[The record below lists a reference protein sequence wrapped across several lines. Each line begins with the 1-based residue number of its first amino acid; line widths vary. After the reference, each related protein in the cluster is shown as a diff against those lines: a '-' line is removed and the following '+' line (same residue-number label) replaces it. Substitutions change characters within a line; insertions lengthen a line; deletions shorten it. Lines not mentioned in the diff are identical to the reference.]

1 MRDDGSEDEK
11 LKKASFAAGCFWGVE
26 EAFRCLNGVKS
37 TTVGYMGGDFE
48 NPTYEDVCTG
58 GTGHAETVEVIY
70 DPSVISYNE
79 LLAVFWNNHD
89 PTTSDRQGPDVGSQ
103 YRSVIFYYDDEQ
115 KQLAIVSKEK
125 VQKRFTRDIVTQIVP
140 ATNFYKAE
148 DYHQQY
154 LAKRGRK
161 TCRF

>member
-1 MRDDGSEDEK
+1 MSDDEQNKEFK
-11 LKKASFAAGCFWGVE
+11 RASFAAGCFWGVE
-26 EAFRCLNGVKS
+26 EAFRCLNGVVS

-58 GTGHAETVEVIY
+58 KTGHAETVEVVY
-70 DPSVISYNE
+70 DPSLISYNE

-89 PTTSDRQGPDVGSQ
+89 PTTPNRQGPDVGSQ
-103 YRSVIFYYDDEQ
+103 YRSLIFYYDDEQ
-115 KQLAIVSKEK
+115 KELALKSKEK
-125 VQKRFTRDIVTQIVP
+125 VQKRFNREIVTEIVP
-140 ATNFYKAE
+140 ATTFYQAE

-154 LAKRGRK
+154 LAKRGQK

>member
-1 MRDDGSEDEK
+1 MSDQTEDKK
-11 LKKASFAAGCFWGVE
+11 LKIASFAAGCFWGVE
-26 EAFRCLNGVKS
+26 ETFRCLNGVIK
-37 TTVGYMGGDFE
+37 TAVGYMGGDYE

-58 GTGHAETVEVIY
+58 GTGHAETVELKY

-79 LLAVFWNNHD
+79 LLAVFWNNHN
-89 PTTSDRQGPDVGSQ
+89 PTTPNQQGPDRGSQ

-115 KQLAIVSKEK
+115 KRQAINSKEK
-125 VQKRFTRDIVTQIVP
+125 IQAKYDRPVVTEILP
-140 ATNFYKAE
+140 APKFYRAE

-154 LAKRGRK
+154 LAKSGQK

>member
-11 LKKASFAAGCFWGVE
+11 LERAGFAAGCFWGVE

-37 TTVGYMGGDFE
+37 TAVGYMGGDFE

-58 GTGHAETVEVIY
+58 GTGHAETVEVVY
-70 DPSVISYNE
+70 YPARISYNE

-89 PTTSDRQGPDVGSQ
+89 PTTPDRQGPDIGSQ
-103 YRSVIFYYDDEQ
+103 YRSVIFYYDEEQ
-115 KQLAIVSKEK
+115 ERLALTSKENM
-125 VQKRFTRDIVTQIVP
+125 QKRFSRDIVTEIVP
-140 ATNFYKAE
+140 ATTFYRAE
-148 DYHQQY
+148 DYHQHY
-154 LAKRGRK
+154 LAKRGSK